1 MSFEEDLDR
10 IYYAKLNK
18 RTKKNMIQEI
28 SRKQMK
34 QAIKTEKGRLVGNF
48 VKQVACPSLL
58 CGSATCHHDLTKA
71 NDTSPIRR

>member
-1 MSFEEDLDR
+1 M
-10 IYYAKLNK
+10 AQK
-18 RTKKNMIQEI
+18 I

-58 CGSATCHHDLTKA
+58 RDSATCHHDLTEA